1 MSIRHPKGFR
11 TTAVFLAFALV
22 QISLQL
28 SFAAPSSSS
37 IPAVPQGLLGRVTVR
52 GNSPISIN
60 GNTATSGDTVA
71 TGSLVETP
79 SGTEAT
85 IDLGPLGSVE
95 LASATRIRL
104 DYECP
109 PEAQTNPDPEG
120 CKVLVTLL
128 AGCVVTNYR
137 QGSRHRIDD
146 EKQSQI
152 AHSDSDRERRGGGVL
167 RTCSRG
173 VPAGAAATTGGLGK
187 KGTIAIV
194 VAAIVIPTTA
204 ILIATGGDN
213 PSLLGP

>member
-1 MSIRHPKGFR
+1 MGIRHPNGFR
-11 TTAVFLAFALV
+11 AIAGFLAFALV

-28 SFAAPSSSS
+28 SFAAPSSSA
-37 IPAVPQGLLGRVTVR
+37 IPAVPQGLLGRITVR

-60 GNTATSGDTVA
+60 GNTAATGDTVT
-71 TGSLVETP
+71 TGSIVETP

-85 IDLGPLGSVE
+85 IDVGPLGTVE

-109 PEAQTNPDPEG
+109 PEAQTNPDPER
-120 CKVLVTLL
+120 CKVKVTLL

-137 QGSRHRIDD
+137 QGSRHQIVD
-146 EKQSQI
+146 ERQSQI

-173 VPAGAAATTGGLGK
+173 VPAGAVATTGGIGK
-187 KGTIAIV
+187 KGLIAIV
-194 VAAIVIPTTA
+194 AAAIIIPTTA
-204 ILIATGGDN
+204 ILIAAGGDT
-213 PSLLGP
+213 PSPGAP